1 VRPNRTP
8 RSGGPEHGDSGK
20 GLQPGAENEFG
31 SVRCGSLSD
40 RVWISSTYLLN
51 LWTARLLQV
60 VDSGVVS
67 AEETEDVN
75 NMKMDEERAPEV
87 RACKNRPRKEKNKL
101 NTKYYG
107 PAWVV

>member
-1 VRPNRTP
+1 
-8 RSGGPEHGDSGK
+8 
-20 GLQPGAENEFG
+20 
-31 SVRCGSLSD
+31 
-40 RVWISSTYLLN
+40 
-51 LWTARLLQV
+51 